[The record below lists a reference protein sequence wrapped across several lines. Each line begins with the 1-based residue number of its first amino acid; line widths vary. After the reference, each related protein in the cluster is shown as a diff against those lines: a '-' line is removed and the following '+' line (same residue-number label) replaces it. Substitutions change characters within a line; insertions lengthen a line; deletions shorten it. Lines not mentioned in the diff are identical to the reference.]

1 MLTSMMQKRSW
12 EESQVLE
19 NTFMYGNH
27 FYIGFYIN
35 CRRWYEKIPE
45 RTRVFKIVKTLENR
59 AFEKKWRT
67 YEEIREND
75 KNTFYLPRQYT
86 YVAVP
91 ICVEC
96 LILLG
101 FSRVRGKWKVRFR
114 PSLDH
119 LKCVRNKTKKYSNGS
134 LADIYLT

>member
-1 MLTSMMQKRSW
+1 MLAPILLVAFSGKRS
-12 EESQVLE
+12 EL
-19 NTFMYGNH
+19 NY
-27 FYIGFYIN
+27 
-35 CRRWYEKIPE
+35 
-45 RTRVFKIVKTLENR
+45 
-59 AFEKKWRT
+59 
-67 YEEIREND
+67 D
-75 KNTFYLPRQYT
+75 KSVIYMPWQYT

-119 LKCVRNKTKKYSNGS
+119 LKCVRNKTKNNQMGA
-134 LADIYLT
+134 LQIFI

>member
-1 MLTSMMQKRSW
+1 IYKGLQSPKYQ
-12 EESQVLE
+12 
-19 NTFMYGNH
+19 
-27 FYIGFYIN
+27 
-35 CRRWYEKIPE
+35 EKLRNARIC
-45 RTRVFKIVKTLENR
+45 N
-59 AFEKKWRT
+59 
-67 YEEIREND
+67 ND

>member
-1 MLTSMMQKRSW
+1 MLAPILLVAFSGKRS
-12 EESQVLE
+12 EL
-19 NTFMYGNH
+19 NY
-27 FYIGFYIN
+27 
-35 CRRWYEKIPE
+35 
-45 RTRVFKIVKTLENR
+45 
-59 AFEKKWRT
+59 
-67 YEEIREND
+67 D
-75 KNTFYLPRQYT
+75 KSVIYMPRQYT

-119 LKCVRNKTKKYSNGS
+119 LKCVRNKTKNNQMGA
-134 LADIYLT
+134 LQIFI